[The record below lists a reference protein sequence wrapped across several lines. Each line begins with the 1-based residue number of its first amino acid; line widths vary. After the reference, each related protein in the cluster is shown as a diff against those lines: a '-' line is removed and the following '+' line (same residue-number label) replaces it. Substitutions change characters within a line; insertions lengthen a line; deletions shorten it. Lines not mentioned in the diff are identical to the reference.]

1 VSLEVGN
8 RARVWDLLEHRE
20 VDLAFGGR
28 PPASGRFTTLATRTN
43 VLVLVAADRRAPVPG
58 GCRDV
63 SPKVL
68 RDQVVLLREPG
79 SGTRSTAEELL
90 DERGISPPP

>member
-1 VSLEVGN
+1 VG
-8 RARVWDLLEHRE
+8 LLEHRE
-20 VDLAFGGR
+20 VDLTFGGR
-28 PPASGRFTTLATRTN
+28 PPGSGRFTTLATRTN
-43 VLVLVAADRRAPVPG
+43 VLVLVAAADRRDPVPG